1 MQQKEITGFHE
12 FCKLNGIDLIVAEC
26 YDRYRNDGLPEDL
39 EGYLQIANKATVFI
53 LAFNCRTIPDDL
65 PYDVP
70 FWFYVQDLWNVAYPS
85 LMQREETE
93 EVTVDDKNVEAE
105 QVAATQQELFGGE
118 MKKQECKPSEAKRIC
133 RKPSGNEIRLDYC
146 GTSVVVSRELSQ
158 ELDRLENHR
167 FSLYTTLDG
176 RMYIHF
182 EKGGDFDFNNS
193 YRKSYRSQSKNL
205 YNAIRDYLGIDGIRM
220 EAVYVEIGNIKR
232 NADGLVTHLEI
243 TNNWKMQ

>member
-1 MQQKEITGFHE
+1 MQQKEITGFHD
-12 FCKLNGIDLIVAEC
+12 FCKVNGIDLIVAEC
-26 YDRYRNDGLPEDL
+26 YDRYRNDALPEDL
-39 EGYLQIANKATVFI
+39 EGYLQIANRNIVFI
-53 LAFNCRTIPDDL
+53 LAFNYRAMPDDL

-70 FWFYVQDLWNVAYPS
+70 FWYYVQDLWNTEYPS
-85 LMQREETE
+85 IMQREETE
-93 EVTVDDKNVEAE
+93 EVTVDGKGVEAE

-118 MKKQECKPSEAKRIC
+118 MKKQECKPSEAKRVC
-133 RKPSGNEIRLDYC
+133 RKPFGNEIRLDYC

-158 ELDRLENHR
+158 ELDKLENHR

-232 NADGLVTHLEI
+232 NADGLVTHLEV
-243 TNNWKMQ
+243 TNNWKM

>member
-1 MQQKEITGFHE
+1 MQQKEIQGFHD
-12 FCKLNGIDLIVAEC
+12 FCKSNGIDLIVAEC

-39 EGYLQIANKATVFI
+39 EGYLQIANRNIVFI
-53 LAFNCRTIPDDL
+53 LAFNYRAMPDDL

-70 FWFYVQDLWNVAYPS
+70 FWYYVQDLWNTEYPS
-85 LMQREETE
+85 IMQREETE
-93 EVTVDDKNVEAE
+93 EVTVDGKGVEAE

-118 MKKQECKPSEAKRIC
+118 MKKQECKPSETKKVC
-133 RKPSGNEIRLDYC
+133 RKPFGNEIRLDYC

-158 ELDRLENHR
+158 ELDKLENHR

-205 YNAIRDYLGIDGIRM
+205 YNAIRDYLGIDGVRM

-243 TNNWKMQ
+243 TNNWKM

>member
-1 MQQKEITGFHE
+1 MQQKEITGFHD
-12 FCKLNGIDLIVAEC
+12 FCKVNGIDLIVAEC

-39 EGYLQIANKATVFI
+39 EGYLQIANRNTVFI

-70 FWFYVQDLWNVAYPS
+70 FWFYVQNLWNEAYPS
-85 LMQREETE
+85 LMQRVETE
-93 EVTVDDKNVEAE
+93 ETTADGKGVEAG
-105 QVAATQQELFGGE
+105 QVAATQQELFDGE
-118 MKKQECKPSEAKRIC
+118 MKKQECKPSETKRVC

-158 ELDRLENHR
+158 ELDNLEDHR

-220 EAVYVEIGNIKR
+220 EAIYVEIGNIKR
-232 NADGLVTHLEI
+232 NADGLVTHLEV
-243 TNNWKMQ
+243 TNNWKM

>member
-1 MQQKEITGFHE
+1 MQQKEITGFHD
-12 FCKLNGIDLIVAEC
+12 FCKSNGIDLIVAEC

-39 EGYLQIANKATVFI
+39 EGYLQIANRATVFI
-53 LAFNCRTIPDDL
+53 LAFNCRVIPDDL

-93 EVTVDDKNVEAE
+93 EVTVDDKDVEAE
-105 QVAATQQELFGGE
+105 RMAATQQELFGGE
-118 MKKQECKPSEAKRIC
+118 MKKQECKPSEAKRVC

-146 GTSVVVSRELSQ
+146 GSSVVLSRELSQ
-158 ELDRLENHR
+158 ELDRLEDHR

-205 YNAIRDYLGIDGIRM
+205 YNAICAYLGIDSFRKD
-220 EAVYVEIGNIKR
+220 AVYVEIGNIKR
-232 NADGLVTHLEI
+232 NADGLVTHLEV
-243 TNNWKMQ
+243 TNNWKM

>member
-1 MQQKEITGFHE
+1 MQQKEIQGFHD
-12 FCKLNGIDLIVAEC
+12 FCKSNGIDLIVAEC

-39 EGYLQIANKATVFI
+39 EGYLQIANRNIVFI
-53 LAFNCRTIPDDL
+53 LAFNYRAMPDDL

-70 FWFYVQDLWNVAYPS
+70 FWYYVQDMWNTEYPA
-85 LMQREETE
+85 LMQRIEAEET
-93 EVTVDDKNVEAE
+93 TADSKGVEAE

-118 MKKQECKPSEAKRIC
+118 MKKQECKPSETKKVC

-146 GTSVVVSRELSQ
+146 GSSVVLSRELSQ
-158 ELDRLENHR
+158 ELDKLENHR

-232 NADGLVTHLEI
+232 NADGLVTHLEV
-243 TNNWKMQ
+243 TNNWKM

>member
-1 MQQKEITGFHE
+1 MQQKEITGFHD
-12 FCKLNGIDLIVAEC
+12 FCKSNGIDLIVAEC

-39 EGYLQIANKATVFI
+39 EGYLQIANRNIVFI
-53 LAFNCRTIPDDL
+53 LAFNYRAMPDDL

-70 FWFYVQDLWNVAYPS
+70 FWYYVQDLWNTEYPS
-85 LMQREETE
+85 IMQREATE
-93 EVTVDDKNVEAE
+93 EVTVDGKGVEAE

-118 MKKQECKPSEAKRIC
+118 MKKQECKPSETKKVC

-146 GTSVVVSRELSQ
+146 GSSVVLSRELSQ
-158 ELDRLENHR
+158 ELDKLEDHR

-243 TNNWKMQ
+243 TNNWKM